1 MIPILAPIAELD
13 DNTNDNA
20 PSRQSIHNINNELE
34 LICEEEID
42 ELEIMEDE
50 NIELNFRP
58 T

>member
-20 PSRQSIHNINNELE
+20 PSRQSIHNMNNELE

-42 ELEIMEDE
+42 ELEILEEE
-50 NIELNFRP
+50 NV
-58 T
+58 